1 MDSQSETKGIHCENE
16 NLYANSDTSGV
27 TLRGFDFPHT
37 VIQMAILEGTYCC
50 GMFSVN
56 CDIVDSPNIRNPVA
70 ATPEYTIV
78 TTIKL
83 KCGQ

>member
-1 MDSQSETKGIHCENE
+1 
-16 NLYANSDTSGV
+16 
-27 TLRGFDFPHT
+27 
-37 VIQMAILEGTYCC
+37 MAILEGTYCC

-83 KCGQ
+83 KRWRIAHVSM